1 MGYLFFTNL
10 KSLHSTQVTGLSQL
24 FEGPA
29 LVIADMGRIGGEIT
43 KLPETAD
50 QLDHEFLCRR

>member
-24 FEGPA
+24 LEGPT

-50 QLDHEFLCRR
+50 QLDHELFV